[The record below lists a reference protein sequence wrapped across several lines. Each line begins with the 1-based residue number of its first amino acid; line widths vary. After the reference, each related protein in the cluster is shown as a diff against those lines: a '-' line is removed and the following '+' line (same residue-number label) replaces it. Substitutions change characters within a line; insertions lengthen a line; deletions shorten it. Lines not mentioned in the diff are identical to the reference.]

1 MQETDQVGAC
11 SLQFIVLLILGQDSP
26 GVLSVSILIIIR
38 HLENEAG

>member
-11 SLQFIVLLILGQDSP
+11 SLQLIVFQILEEDSP
-26 GVLSVSILIIIR
+26 GVLSDSILIIIR